1 MDEQTKFRTALAA
14 LSASAQ
20 QKDLK
25 LTQADVREFFQ
36 DMELNEDQ
44 YQLVYAYLVSKHIQ
58 VEGVE
63 LPRISTTEVPYTE
76 EEENFLNQYQK
87 DLKYLRKQPTD
98 KLDMLFEQA
107 ADGDTQA
114 KQKLTEHYMN
124 WVLNIAKEY
133 AHQGLLIQDLIQEG
147 NLGLMIGLDT
157 LGLMEEGLTWET
169 HLEKEIHRAIRM
181 ALDEQNGEKSTGEQ
195 VAEKLNKLA
204 DSITEL
210 TEELGRQVTPEE
222 LSIYLDMDM
231 EEIEDLLRIA
241 GENIEVDDSGNPQD
255 SNRTE

>member
-25 LTQADVREFFQ
+25 LTQADVQGFFQ

-44 YQLVYAYLVSKHIQ
+44 YQLVYAYLASKHIH
-58 VEGVE
+58 VDGVE
-63 LPRISTTEVPYTE
+63 LPRISATDVPYTE
-76 EEENFLNQYQK
+76 EEETFLKQYQK
-87 DLKYLRKQPTD
+87 DLKHIKKQQVDALDALFAQATD
-98 KLDMLFEQA
+98 GSM
-107 ADGDTQA
+107 QA
-114 KQKLTEHYMN
+114 KQKLTEHYMD
-124 WVLNIAKEY
+124 WVLKIAKEY
-133 AHQGLLIQDLIQEG
+133 AHQGLLIQDLVQEG
-147 NLGLMIGLDT
+147 NLGLMTGLDT
-157 LGLMEEGLTWET
+157 LGLMEEELTQEK
-169 HLEKEIHRAIRM
+169 HLEQEIHRAIRM

-241 GENIEVDDSGNPQD
+241 GENIEVDDSENP
-255 SNRTE
+255 TK